1 MKKTLFTI
9 ILSLSLLPLM
19 ANETTPTEQIDTL
32 DNSIIAKIDRAYT
45 ENMSYGFV
53 ATLMAVE
60 SSFIPFPSEIVV
72 PPAAYV
78 ASKPESNMTVWGVVL
93 AATLGA
99 LLGAI
104 INYLLAIWL
113 GRLVIYRFVETK
125 WGHALLLS
133 KEKVERAEA
142 YFVEH
147 GAISTLIGRLVPV
160 VRQLISIPAGLA
172 KMRIL
177 PFVCYTTLGAMVWNT
192 ILAVIGYIA
201 QGQEELIHRYSHE
214 LSVVLLAAVG
224 VGAVVLVVR
233 HLRKKKQ

>member
-1 MKKTLFTI
+1 
-9 ILSLSLLPLM
+9 
-19 ANETTPTEQIDTL
+19 
-32 DNSIIAKIDRAYT
+32 
-45 ENMSYGFV
+45 
-53 ATLMAVE
+53 
-60 SSFIPFPSEIVV
+60 
-72 PPAAYV
+72 
-78 ASKPESNMTVWGVVL
+78 MTVWGVVL